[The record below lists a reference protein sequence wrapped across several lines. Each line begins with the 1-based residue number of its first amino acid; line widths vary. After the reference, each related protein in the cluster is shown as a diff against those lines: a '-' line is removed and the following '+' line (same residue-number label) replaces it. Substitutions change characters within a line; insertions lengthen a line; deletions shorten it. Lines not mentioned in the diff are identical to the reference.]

1 VSDDPRALARELDL
15 PDPESRRIATQQ
27 IARVRSPLATALL
40 VRALGDEDW
49 RVRKEGA
56 KIASGVEPRDDV
68 VTALVAA
75 LSEKENIG
83 LRNAAVEAL
92 IDIGTDSVVPAT
104 RALEELDSDGRKLAV
119 EILGGIPDVRGTHS
133 LANALSDPDPN
144 VRVAAAEALG
154 SAAVA
159 GEAARKHAVLAL
171 TQALSSEET
180 LVKLAA
186 LEALERLQAKVP
198 WKTFEPFAD
207 DPVLR
212 RYAIAAAGRSQEEAA
227 LLALANAVSDTSLA
241 VARDAV
247 VALVD
252 FVIEEPQSER
262 FTDLARARIL
272 ASPLAQE
279 RVRTFGREGETK
291 VKGAALVV
299 LGLLRMRS
307 DVPTLVRALEDE
319 ETAPRAELALRLFG
333 TDAIQPLLEAGRTS
347 IAPVRAATLSLV
359 PLLSDALSPFALDA
373 LREATLDT
381 NSEIA
386 AAAITAMA
394 SVGGA
399 EDLVALAP
407 HATSSDPRIA
417 GTACSALET
426 LAGRH
431 VVGARALLS
440 KINATGR
447 SAVVGCVLIGAMAG
461 HGSAGSA
468 AEPTDIAFLRAAL
481 DHDDVRVRRAAVDA
495 LASIGDPSAGDA
507 VAFALADEEEDVV
520 LAAIRA
526 LGRMGRVEPLLMLLR
541 TTKDA
546 GLVASALL
554 ALSDA
559 SPDDAVRTAR
569 PLVLLSDPILAC
581 AAVEA
586 IGQLREARR
595 NDGLFLAIEHPEP
608 EVVKA
613 ALVEI
618 SRHADERALDKIGQC
633 LDHDSLEVRRLAARL
648 LGADGSAFAHARLR
662 AGLDRESD
670 PLVRDAMTDALSN
683 GVAAALSIRAP
694 RGHDGT

>member
-1 VSDDPRALARELDL
+1 MMSDDPVALARELDQ
-15 PDPESRRIATQQ
+15 PDPESRRVATQQ
-27 IARVRSPLATALL
+27 IARLRSPLATALL

-56 KIASGVEPRDDV
+56 KIASGVEPRDEV
-68 VTALVAA
+68 VMALIGA

-92 IDIGTDSVVPAT
+92 IDIGIDSVVAAT
-104 RALEELDSDGRKLAV
+104 RALEELDADGRKLAV

-159 GEAARKHAVLAL
+159 GEAARQHAVEAL
-171 TQALSSEET
+171 TQALTSEET
-180 LVKLAA
+180 LVRLASLDA
-186 LEALERLQAKVP
+186 LARLEAKVP
-198 WKTFEPFAD
+198 WKTFEPFAN

-212 RYAIAAAGRSQEEAA
+212 RYAIAAAARSQEEAA
-227 LLALANAVSDTSLA
+227 LLALANAMSDTSLA

-252 FVIEEPQSER
+252 FVTEEPRSER
-262 FTDLARARIL
+262 FTALARERIL

-279 RVRTFGREGETK
+279 RVRELGREGETR
-291 VKGAALVV
+291 VRGAALVV
-299 LGLLRMRS
+299 LGLLRMGR
-307 DVPTLVRALEDE
+307 DVPALVRALENE
-319 ETAPRAELALRLFG
+319 EIAPRAETALRLFG
-333 TDAIQPLLEAGRTS
+333 KDVIQPLLEAGRAS
-347 IAPVRAATLSLV
+347 IPPVRAATLSLV
-359 PLLSDALSPFALDA
+359 PLLSDSLTPFAIGA
-373 LREATLDT
+373 LREAMLDT

-394 SVGGA
+394 SAGSA
-399 EDLVALAP
+399 EDLATLAP
-407 HATSSDPRIA
+407 HATSSDSRIA
-417 GTACSALET
+417 GTACSALEM
-426 LAGRH
+426 LAARH

-440 KINATGR
+440 TIDATGR
-447 SAVVGCVLIGAMAG
+447 NAVVGCVLIGAMAG
-461 HGSAGSA
+461 RRSDASGPA
-468 AEPTDIAFLRAAL
+468 AEATDVAFLRAAL

-495 LASIGDPSAGDA
+495 LASIGDSSAGDA
-507 VAFALADEEEDVV
+507 VVFALADEEEDVV

-526 LGRMGRVEPLLMLLR
+526 LGRMGRAEPLLMLLR

-546 GLVASALL
+546 GMVASALL
-554 ALSDA
+554 ALSEA
-559 SPDDAVRTAR
+559 SPDDALRTAR

-595 NDGLFLAIEHPEP
+595 NDGLFLALEHPEP
-608 EVVKA
+608 EVIKA

-618 SRHADERALDKIGQC
+618 SRHADERALEKIGQC
-633 LDHDSLEVRRLAARL
+633 LDHESLEVRRLAARL
-648 LGADGSAFAHARLR
+648 LGAEGSTFAHTRLR
-662 AGLDRESD
+662 AGLERESD
-670 PLVRDAMTDALSN
+670 PVVRDAITS
-683 GVAAALSIRAP
+683 ALSIRAP
-694 RGHDGT
+694 RGDDGT